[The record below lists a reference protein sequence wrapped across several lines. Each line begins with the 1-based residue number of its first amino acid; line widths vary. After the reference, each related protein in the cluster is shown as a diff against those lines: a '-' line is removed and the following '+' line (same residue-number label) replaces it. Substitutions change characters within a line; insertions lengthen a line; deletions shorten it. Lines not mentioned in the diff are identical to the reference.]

1 MAPVANRDLGEDI
14 VASGGL
20 IVSQFFPTA
29 TPARWTF
36 GKRNEV
42 TSGVSQ
48 GTVVIEASSTSGAR
62 MQARL
67 AYEHGKRV
75 FLLNTL
81 VAEQTWAQQMVE
93 RRRAVAVSCIDEI
106 TSRSASPDR
115 VRDVSDLLHVKPAL
129 L

>member
-1 MAPVANRDLGEDI
+1 MPGEDI
-14 VASGGL
+14 AASGGL
-20 IVSQFFPTA
+20 IVSQFFPTS

-42 TSGVSQ
+42 TSGISQ

-75 FLLNTL
+75 FLSL
-81 VAEQTWAQQMVE
+81 
-93 RRRAVAVSCIDEI
+93 
-106 TSRSASPDR
+106 R
-115 VRDVSDLLHVKPAL
+115 VNVGSGVVDGPR
-129 L
+129 